1 MRDNEKGRQA
11 LQDQFVKV
19 ITNEAGI
26 TARICPEG
34 HVFLQVG
41 HTCISFRKEHFVD
54 LAQVVH
60 AAERHI
66 LETSSHWNSRTQH

>member
-1 MRDNEKGRQA
+1 MRDNEQGGQDR
-11 LQDQFVKV
+11 QDQCAKV

-26 TARICPEG
+26 MARICPEG

-54 LAQVVH
+54 LA
-60 AAERHI
+60 
-66 LETSSHWNSRTQH
+66 

>member
-1 MRDNEKGRQA
+1 MKHNKKGGQD
-11 LQDQFVKV
+11 LPDQFAKV
-19 ITNEAGI
+19 FTNEAGI
-26 TARICPEG
+26 TARVCPEG

-66 LETSSHWNSRTQH
+66 LETSSHWSSHTQH